1 MLCVQVQMYVKVY
14 MNALCSLRHG
24 LSLAWSSM
32 NNLYDWPGSPM
43 DLPIFA
49 FLALTLHAHVSA
61 SDFLKYRFEDGNQ
74 ALMTAW

>member
-32 NNLYDWPGSPM
+32 NNLYDWPGSPT

-49 FLALTLHAHVSA
+49 FQ
-61 SDFLKYRFEDGNQ
+61 R
-74 ALMTAW
+74 

>member
-49 FLALTLHAHVSA
+49 FQ
-61 SDFLKYRFEDGNQ
+61 R
-74 ALMTAW
+74 